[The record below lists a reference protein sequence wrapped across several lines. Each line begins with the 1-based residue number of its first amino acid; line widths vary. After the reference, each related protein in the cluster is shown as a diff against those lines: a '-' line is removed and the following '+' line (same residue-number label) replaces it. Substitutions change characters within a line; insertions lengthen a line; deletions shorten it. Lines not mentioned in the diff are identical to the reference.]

1 MQKFENGGIFMAIK
15 VTLGWV
21 GFKKSYVINRV
32 GQAKILCLLTRW
44 VGGSKKGQKYAYVIY
59 EWSLVLEITSLKVYN
74 RFYSTQGHFLSG
86 SCFLQH
92 ENP

>member
-1 MQKFENGGIFMAIK
+1 MVIK

-59 EWSLVLEITSLKVYN
+59 EWSLTEFFSSRKKEILEFRS
-74 RFYSTQGHFLSG
+74 
-86 SCFLQH
+86 
-92 ENP
+92 